1 MYIYILNTTT
11 MNKNFKSLMAVSL
24 LSVGA
29 LAGIACAATQ
39 SGDPINTVVQLT
51 ISSWALTFW
60 VDKTD
65 VINFG
70 EIEPQFEEHTTTGK
84 DLGRSFRVQDLK
96 WAAEGYYTTISV
108 TEMTGMVWTT
118 MYTIPAAN
126 IKFKAWTA
134 VKVASGA
141 AEHDVKINSELS
153 ANFKPINNAVNY
165 IMRGTDD
172 TPTTGWIIWR
182 YYDDEAQMQI
192 TIPANLP
199 AATYKGTLIY
209 TLYDRQLD

>member
-1 MYIYILNTTT
+1 

-29 LAGIACAATQ
+29 LAGIACAATP

-65 VINFG
+65 VIDFG
-70 EIEPQFEEHTTTGK
+70 SIEPQFEEHNTPEK
-84 DLGRSFRVQDLK
+84 SLGRSFRVQDLK
-96 WAAEGYYTTISV
+96 WAASGYYTTISV
-108 TEMTGMVWTT
+108 TDMTGMVWTT

-126 IKFKAWTA
+126 IKFKAWSE

-141 AEHDVKINSELS
+141 NDHDVEINSAL
-153 ANFKPINNAVNY
+153 ANYASIATPVNY
-165 IMRGTDD
+165 IMRGTD
-172 TPTTGWIIWR
+172 TTTTTGWILWR
-182 YYDDEAQMQI
+182 YYDDGAKMQI

-199 AATYKGTLIY
+199 ATTYKGTLIY
-209 TLYDRQLD
+209 TLYDRAA